1 MKKIVLWV
9 VVLLVISFFV
19 VKLLPT
25 TKTVSHSV
33 NVDCPIDALTRN
45 ISNPTNWNKW
55 WPGKKLNDSS
65 YSFNEKT
72 IAIKN
77 ILING
82 FNGQTLSDGIQIQI
96 ALQAISISS
105 YTSQI
110 NITTQYELSTNVI
123 TKLFQYLSLSKDR
136 SEFTQ
141 FLNHLQTVFSSTE
154 KTYGFNIERQ
164 KVPNSSYISVK
175 QSFNH
180 HPTTEEIYS
189 MIHELEK
196 YIELQNSKA
205 TNAPILNIH
214 TDDNKEYDVMV
225 AIATVRDL
233 PSNNQFFLKNMM
245 LGNIMV
251 AEVKGDRKR
260 IDECI
265 QAMKYYINDYRKSSP
280 AIYFERLITNRLTEK
295 DSTKWVT
302 TINYP
307 IFN

>member
-1 MKKIVLWV
+1 MKKIVLG
-9 VVLLVISFFV
+9 VVLLLVIGLIV

-25 TKTVSHSV
+25 TKTVTQSV

-45 ISNPTNWNKW
+45 ISNPAYWNKW

-65 YSFNEKT
+65 YTFNEKT
-72 IAIKN
+72 IQIKTV
-77 ILING
+77 LLNG
-82 FNGQTLSDGIQIQI
+82 FNGQTETDGKQIPI
-96 ALQAISISS
+96 ALQALSLDS

-110 NITTQYELSTNVI
+110 NITTQYQFSKNVL
-123 TKLFQYLSLSKDR
+123 TKLLQYLSLSSDKTTF
-136 SEFTQ
+136 SQ
-141 FLNHLQTVFSSTE
+141 FLNHIQTVFSSTE
-154 KTYGFNIERQ
+154 KTYGFKIERQ

-180 HPTTEEIYS
+180 HPTTEEVYS
-189 MIHELEK
+189 MIN
-196 YIELQNSKA
+196 ELQQYIAKLESKEMS
-205 TNAPILNIH
+205 APILNIH
-214 TDDNKEYDVMV
+214 TDNNKEYDVMV

-233 PSNNQFFLKNMM
+233 PSTDKYCLKNMM

-265 QAMKYYINDYRKSSP
+265 QAMKYYISDYRKSSP
-280 AIYFERLITNRLTEK
+280 AIYFERLITNRLTEN